1 MSTPRRRLSVVL
13 LTRRLLVLGVAVLVS
28 GCASAFRQGEQS
40 ARAGDWDTAVA
51 YYERA
56 LQDDPPTGRTIA

>member
-1 MSTPRRRLSVVL
+1 MSTPRWRLSVVL

-28 GCASAFRQGEQS
+28 GCANAFRQGEQS

-51 YYERA
+51 YY
-56 LQDDPPTGRTIA
+56 

>member
-56 LQDDPPTGRTIA
+56 L